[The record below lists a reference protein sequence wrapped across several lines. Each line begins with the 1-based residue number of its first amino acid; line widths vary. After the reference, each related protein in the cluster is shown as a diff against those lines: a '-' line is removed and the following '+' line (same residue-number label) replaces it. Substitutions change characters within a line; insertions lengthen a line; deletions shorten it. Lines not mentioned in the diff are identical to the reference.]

1 MTNREG
7 SVQHKDTQT
16 VPVTVTVSVHARP
29 HAPAPHGPDSTLPFT
44 GAPLEAVTAW
54 GVAITV
60 VGAAVVTT
68 VRRRRVA
75 PRSYS

>member
-1 MTNREG
+1 MHQDG
-7 SVQHKDTQT
+7 QT
-16 VPVTVTVSVHARP
+16 IPVTVTVKARP
-29 HAPAPHGPDSTLPFT
+29 HATVPHAHQPGSPLPFT
-44 GAPLEAVTAW
+44 GAPLDALTAW

-60 VGAAVVTT
+60 VGAAVLTA